1 MLYRE
6 EFFLTGRTGHKG
18 KVTTPEQNYLGELLW
33 KRSGCRYPREPP
45 ALVLGGSLEAWAQPK
60 PLHAELAQEALEA
73 QEAASETLGFHPRIC
88 LWAGSWNL
96 VEFFE

>member
-1 MLYRE
+1 MDQ
-6 EFFLTGRTGHKG
+6 LT
-18 KVTTPEQNYLGELLW
+18 PLGELLW

-60 PLHAELAQEALEA
+60 PLHAESAQEALEA